1 MKLSKERLLD
11 MLYRNST
18 RGRQA
23 TDGHE
28 YFELYQA
35 ALRGELEIEGYAQE
49 TQWHKFNPNDIE
61 TFPPS
66 ETPVEFIAEVYVDGE
81 ILNSLMIGIRL
92 QNSPYFI
99 QSGGVPNQFS
109 YADVI
114 WWRHLLPPPVETE
127 EK

>member
-1 MKLSKERLLD
+1 MRLSKEQLLD
-11 MLYRNST
+11 MLHRNAT

-23 TDGHE
+23 TDGCE

-35 ALRGELEIEGYAQE
+35 ALRGELEIEGYGQE

-99 QSGGVPNQFS
+99 QSGGVANQFS
-109 YADVI
+109 YADVV
-114 WWRHLLPPPVETE
+114 WWRHLLPPPPQE